1 MRLTMKWHPARHA
14 LGAAAAAAVL
24 ALFGAAC
31 VALEGTD
38 TDAQAVALPAQ
49 AALPAVRRC
58 PHCGSIESKRELAPL
73 GGDAYSLRSYEY
85 IVRFADGSSRVFRE
99 QLPVSWRLGER
110 LIFIDGAAK

>member
-1 MRLTMKWHPARHA
+1 MRLIMKWHPARHA
-14 LGAAAAAAVL
+14 LGAAAAVL

-31 VALEGTD
+31 VARDGTD
-38 TDAQAVALPAQ
+38 IDAAEAVAPPAQ
-49 AALPAVRRC
+49 VALAALRRC
-58 PHCGSIESKRELAPL
+58 PPCGSIESKRELAPL
-73 GGDAYSLRSYEY
+73 SGDAHTLLSYEY